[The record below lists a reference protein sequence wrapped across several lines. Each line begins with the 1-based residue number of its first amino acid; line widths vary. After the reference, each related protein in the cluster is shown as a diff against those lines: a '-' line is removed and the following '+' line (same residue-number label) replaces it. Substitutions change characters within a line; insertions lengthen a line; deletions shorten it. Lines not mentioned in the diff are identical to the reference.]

1 MLHENLKALRK
12 AAGISQ
18 EELAIRLHVV
28 RQTISKWEKGLSVP
42 DAQMLIRI
50 AEVFDVPVSELLG
63 AGFESRA
70 EQSPVAEQL
79 SRINK
84 QLAIRNRRAR
94 RIWKVVAGVVIAI
107 IVVNVL
113 LMVLSIAAYSVYS
126 DAPAIT
132 ETETIADQ
140 PERRFADRQ
149 FFARQYFFRGA
160 SRRAAAREAESMKR
174 LRSSRT
180 AAHSASAPTNHQIGQ
195 PRQKCSTSSSTTAI
209 CPTGWN
215 SMSRSRLSSRLP
227 SHRKKRIRRSPLSI
241 KRPAHSVGR
250 SIFSIHSAVNRS
262 AARAAEEQRCIRSSA
277 KAAAPRPTRSGDSAA
292 L

>member
-1 MLHENLKALRK
+1 MHMLHENLKALRK

-50 AEVFDVPVSELLG
+50 AEVFDVPVSKLLG

-79 SRINK
+79 SRINE

-94 RIWKVVAGVVIAI
+94 RIWKVVAGVVIAV

-132 ETETIADQ
+132 ETESIADQ
-140 PERRFADRQ
+140 P
-149 FFARQYFFRGA
+149 
-160 SRRAAAREAESMKR
+160 
-174 LRSSRT
+174 
-180 AAHSASAPTNHQIGQ
+180 
-195 PRQKCSTSSSTTAI
+195 
-209 CPTGWN
+209 
-215 SMSRSRLSSRLP
+215 
-227 SHRKKRIRRSPLSI
+227 
-241 KRPAHSVGR
+241 
-250 SIFSIHSAVNRS
+250 
-262 AARAAEEQRCIRSSA
+262 
-277 KAAAPRPTRSGDSAA
+277 
-292 L
+292 